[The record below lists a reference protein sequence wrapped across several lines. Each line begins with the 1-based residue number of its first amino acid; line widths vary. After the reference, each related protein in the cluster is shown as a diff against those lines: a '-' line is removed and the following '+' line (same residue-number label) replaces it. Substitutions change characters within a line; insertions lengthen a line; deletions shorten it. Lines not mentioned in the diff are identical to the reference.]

1 MLKPQA
7 PDTLQ
12 NITLGSTL
20 AALRR
25 REAGLLET
33 VLNWLQAQSARALD
47 VMPGEEFRVAM
58 AEGQG
63 TAANESSDGARGN
76 TLNDSHPL
84 DHDSTA
90 FQMWALRCC
99 WATALCK

>member
-1 MLKPQA
+1 MAPDLVFMELCSQRLSMLKPQA
-7 PDTLQ
+7 NDTLQ
-12 NITLGSTL
+12 NITLSSTL

-63 TAANESSDGARGN
+63 
-76 TLNDSHPL
+76 
-84 DHDSTA
+84 
-90 FQMWALRCC
+90 
-99 WATALCK
+99 ATTRFRRYRR